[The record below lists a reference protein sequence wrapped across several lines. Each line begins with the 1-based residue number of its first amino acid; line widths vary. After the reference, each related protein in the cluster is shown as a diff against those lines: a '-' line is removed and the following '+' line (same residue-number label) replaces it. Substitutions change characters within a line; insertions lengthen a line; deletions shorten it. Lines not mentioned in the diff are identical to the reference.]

1 MLCILH
7 LYRYLA
13 HANLIIQPRS
23 GLTYTSIREGIYTE
37 CFTIFLDWYPE
48 HTGTMALPADGE
60 VAYTPRAE
68 LGEASARESNR
79 TLYCQ
84 GNNHRYGDSRYHQR
98 DYWSTGQA

>member
-1 MLCILH
+1 M
-7 LYRYLA
+7 

-48 HTGTMALPADGE
+48 RTGTMTLPADGE

-68 LGEASARESNR
+68 LGEASARIMVRGRS
-79 TLYCQ
+79 TLTPGCMTRVASQ
-84 GNNHRYGDSRYHQR
+84 GSISR
-98 DYWSTGQA
+98 